1 MRLRKVFVPLQQ
13 QIKTTDMI
21 ANKNHRLFG
30 NHERNIKFKKAVENV
45 ERLSKKNGI
54 RYAVYFDKLLKNYS
68 WIDTYENM
76 MKRKVS
82 TAEIICEIDFED

>member
-1 MRLRKVFVPLQQ
+1 
-13 QIKTTDMI
+13 MI
-21 ANKNHRLFG
+21 ANKNPRLFG
-30 NHERNIKFKKAVENV
+30 NHERNIHFKRIVDNV
-45 ERLSKKNGI
+45 EKLSQKNGI
-54 RYAVYFDKLLKNYS
+54 RYAIYFDRLLKTYS